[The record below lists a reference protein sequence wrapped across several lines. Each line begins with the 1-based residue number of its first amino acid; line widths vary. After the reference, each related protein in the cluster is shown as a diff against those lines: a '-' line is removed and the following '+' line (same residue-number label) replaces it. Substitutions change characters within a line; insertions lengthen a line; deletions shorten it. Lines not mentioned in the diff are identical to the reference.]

1 MIFGGNALYT
11 NGVGRKIECAVA
23 QVKGY
28 QIPAGAED
36 VMDDFA
42 ARTALKRAIKI
53 AKL

>member
-1 MIFGGNALYT
+1 MIFGGNALYEK
-11 NGVGRKIECAVA
+11 GVGSKIEPAVV

-36 VMDDFA
+36 VMDDYA
-42 ARTALKRAIKI
+42 ARAAFRRAIRF